1 MTDNASS
8 SDPGRGRRR
17 PVGLGKRAWLTTK
30 VVRRLLRFLAWSR
43 FVRVTVVNRE
53 VVPARGPVLVASN
66 HISML
71 DAVFLWGALRRRA
84 MAVAMA
90 ELWSWPMVGWLVR
103 RLGHVPVVRRDPQSG
118 QQALAHAE
126 WILRHG
132 GVMLIYP
139 EGRCVPPG
147 ESEPYKPGVAK
158 LALAT
163 GVPIIPVATTGTDNV
178 LPLRT
183 KGGEHRGFD
192 RSHPVTIRFGTP
204 IDPTDFDSPE
214 KLLDQLRADIESLR
228 AESA

>member
-1 MTDNASS
+1 M
-8 SDPGRGRRR
+8 SDEPSPERRRGRRR
-17 PVGLGKRAWLTTK
+17 PVGLGKRAWLTTT

-90 ELWSWPMVGWLVR
+90 ELWTWPVVGWLVR
-103 RLGHVPVVRRDPQSG
+103 RLGHVPVVRRDPRSG
-118 QQALAHAE
+118 QQALEHAE

-163 GVPIIPVATTGTDNV
+163 GVPIIPVATTGTDYV

-183 KGGEHRGFD
+183 RRGD
-192 RSHPVTIRFGTP
+192 RPAFNRSRPVTIRFGTP
-204 IDPTDFDSPE
+204 INPADFNSPE
-214 KLLDQLRADIESLR
+214 KLLDHLHMHIESLR
-228 AESA
+228 AESP